1 VRAAADPPT
10 VLNHLGG
17 DAAKRIVAGVPD
29 AHVVGVP
36 GDGSVPDGV
45 EGEVL
50 VTLPWGTPNLADVVA
65 RGVRWVHSLST
76 GVDRFPIEVL
86 PDGVTLTCSRGAS
99 AVPIA
104 EFVLAAMLAFE
115 KQVPDVWVCEPPERW
130 AMADLG
136 GLEGRTLGLIGAGG
150 IATEVARRALAFGM
164 RVCFVRRTD
173 APPPLDAMERCGLPE
188 VLAAADHLVV
198 AAPSTPATRHL
209 LGAEALAGVKPGVH
223 VVNVSRGGLIDQAAL
238 LEALD
243 DGRVARATLDVADP
257 EPLPGGHPLYA
268 HPRVRLSPHVSWSAP
283 GALGRLLERF
293 IDNLRAYVAGEP
305 LAGVVD
311 RVAGY

>member
-1 VRAAADPPT
+1 VRPDADPPT
-10 VLNHLGG
+10 VLSHLGG
-17 DAAKRIVAGVPD
+17 DAAKRIVDAVPGTRVVDVRADAPVPD
-29 AHVVGVP
+29 
-36 GDGSVPDGV
+36 DV

-50 VTLPWGTPNLADVVA
+50 LTLPSGTPNLGDVVA

-76 GVDRFPIEVL
+76 GIDRFPVEAL
-86 PDGVTLTCSRGAS
+86 PDDVTLTCSRGAS

-115 KQVPDVWVCEPPERW
+115 KQLPDVWVHDPPEHW
-130 AMADLG
+130 AMAKLG

-150 IATEVARRALAFGM
+150 IATEVARRALAFRM

-173 APPPLDAMERCGLPE
+173 APAPLAGMERCGLPE

-198 AAPSTPATRHL
+198 AAPSTPATWHL

-223 VVNVSRGGLIDQAAL
+223 VVNVSRGRLIDQAAL
-238 LEALD
+238 LDALD

-257 EPLPGGHPLYA
+257 EPLPGGHPLYGHA
-268 HPRVRLSPHVSWSAP
+268 RVRLSPHVSWSAP
-283 GALGRLLERF
+283 GALGRLLDRF
-293 IDNLRAYVAGEP
+293 VDNLRSYVAGEP

>member
-1 VRAAADPPT
+1 VRPDADPPT

-17 DAAKRIVAGVPD
+17 DAAKRIVGA
-29 AHVVGVP
+29 VP
-36 GDGSVPDGV
+36 GTRVVDVPADGPAPDDVG
-45 EGEVL
+45 GEVL
-50 VTLPWGTPNLADVVA
+50 LTLPWGTPNLGDVVA
-65 RGVRWVHSLST
+65 RGVHWVHSLST
-76 GVDRFPIEVL
+76 GIDGFPLEAL
-86 PDGVTLTCSRGAS
+86 PDDVTLTCSRGAS

-104 EFVLAAMLAFE
+104 EFVLAAMLTFE
-115 KQVPDVWVCEPPERW
+115 KQLPDVWVHEPPEHW
-130 AMADLG
+130 AMARLG

-150 IATEVARRALAFGM
+150 IAIEVARRALAFGM

-173 APPPLDAMERCGLPE
+173 APAPLAGMQRCGLSE

-198 AAPSTPATRHL
+198 AAPSTAATRHL
-209 LGAEALAGVKPGVH
+209 LDPGALAGVKPGVH
-223 VVNVSRGGLIDQAAL
+223 VVNVSRGRLIDQAAL

-257 EPLPGGHPLYA
+257 EPLPRGHPLYG

-283 GALGRLLERF
+283 GALGRLLDRF
-293 IDNLRAYVAGEP
+293 LDNLRSYIAGAP

-311 RVAGY
+311 GVAGY

>member
-1 VRAAADPPT
+1 MRPDADPPT

-17 DAAKRIVAGVPD
+17 DAAKRIVGAVPGTRVVDVPADGLVPD
-29 AHVVGVP
+29 DVG
-36 GDGSVPDGV
+36 
-45 EGEVL
+45 GEVL
-50 VTLPWGTPNLADVVA
+50 LTLPWGTPNLGDVVA
-65 RGVRWVHSLST
+65 RGVHWVHSLST
-76 GVDRFPIEVL
+76 GIDRFPLEAL
-86 PDGVTLTCSRGAS
+86 PDDVTLTCSRGAS

-104 EFVLAAMLAFE
+104 EFVLAAMLTFE
-115 KQVPDVWVCEPPERW
+115 KQLPDVWVHEPPEHW
-130 AMADLG
+130 AMAKLG

-173 APPPLDAMERCGLPE
+173 APAPLAGMQRCGLSE

-198 AAPSTPATRHL
+198 AAPSTAATRHL
-209 LGAEALAGVKPGVH
+209 LDPGALAGVKPGVH
-223 VVNVSRGGLIDQAAL
+223 VVNVSRGRLIDQAAL

-257 EPLPGGHPLYA
+257 EPLPRGHPLYG

-283 GALGRLLERF
+283 GALGRLLDRF
-293 IDNLRAYVAGEP
+293 LDNLRSYIAGEP

>member
-1 VRAAADPPT
+1 VRPDADPPT

-17 DAAKRIVAGVPD
+17 DAAKRIVGA
-29 AHVVGVP
+29 VP
-36 GDGSVPDGV
+36 GTRVVDVPPDGPAPDDV
-45 EGEVL
+45 GGEVL
-50 VTLPWGTPNLADVVA
+50 LTLPWGTPNLSDVVA
-65 RGVRWVHSLST
+65 RGVHWVHSLST
-76 GVDRFPIEVL
+76 GIDRFPLEAL
-86 PDGVTLTCSRGAS
+86 PDDVTLTCSRGAS

-115 KQVPDVWVCEPPERW
+115 KQLPDVWVHDPPEHW
-130 AMADLG
+130 AMAKLG

-173 APPPLDAMERCGLPE
+173 APAPLAGMQRCGLSE

-198 AAPSTPATRHL
+198 AAPSTAATRHL
-209 LGAEALAGVKPGVH
+209 LDPGALAGVKPGVH
-223 VVNVSRGGLIDQAAL
+223 VVNVSRGRLIDQAAL

-257 EPLPGGHPLYA
+257 EPLPSGHPLYG

-283 GALGRLLERF
+283 GALGRLLDRF
-293 IDNLRAYVAGEP
+293 LDNLRSYIAGEP
-305 LAGVVD
+305 LAGFVD

>member
-1 VRAAADPPT
+1 M
-10 VLNHLGG
+10 LL
-17 DAAKRIVAGVPD
+17 
-29 AHVVGVP
+29 
-36 GDGSVPDGV
+36 
-45 EGEVL
+45 
-50 VTLPWGTPNLADVVA
+50 TLPWGTPNLGDVVA

-76 GVDRFPIEVL
+76 GIDTFPTDVL
-86 PDGVTLTCSRGAS
+86 PGDVTLTCSRGAS

-115 KQVPDVWVCEPPERW
+115 KHLPDVWVREPPARW

-150 IATEVARRALAFGM
+150 IATEVARRALPFGM

-173 APPPLDAMERCGLPE
+173 APPPLALMERCTLRE

-198 AAPSTPATRHL
+198 AAPATPATRHL
-209 LGAEALAGVKPGVH
+209 LDADALAGVKRGVH
-223 VVNVSRGGLIDQAAL
+223 LVNVSRGSLIDQAAL

-243 DGRVARATLDVADP
+243 SGLVAMATLDVADP
-257 EPLPGGHPLYA
+257 EPLPAGHPLYG
-268 HPRVRLSPHVSWSAP
+268 HPGVRLSPHVSWAAP
-283 GALGRLLERF
+283 GALNRLVASF
-293 IDNLRAYVAGEP
+293 VDNLRSYVADEP